1 MEIKSDKSRL
11 DIISQVK
18 HLLLIDDGE
27 KDSLL
32 NALLDNAY
40 EFAIVYCAKDV
51 IPSGILCRMVCEDFA
66 RPSGIKKKS
75 RASMSEEYESG
86 YSSTVRT
93 LLNGMR
99 RLKTV

>member
-27 KDSLL
+27 KDSLIG
-32 NALLDNAY
+32 ALLDGAY
-40 EFAIVYCAKDV
+40 EFASIYCAKDV

-86 YSSTVRT
+86 YSATVKA

>member
-18 HLLLIDDGE
+18 HLLLIDDEE
-27 KDSLL
+27 KDSLIG
-32 NALLDNAY
+32 ALLDGAY
-40 EFAIVYCAKDV
+40 EFASVYCAKDV

-86 YSSTVRT
+86 YSATVKA